1 MTEHLL
7 FITDTQS
14 YIIDQ
19 RLNREA
25 TEIEI
30 EYRATNTGVQ
40 SHPRTKSNPKKTVR
54 VVSNADARN
63 RTKTKQVA
71 PPVEQQPEERRIKPI
86 KISER
91 PRWGAAKP
99 QPLKRPAKQSER
111 DPFYEQKR
119 RTAEMRT
126 AERQKEMLALA
137 AANLKHVA
145 AETTAASRARSR
157 SDKDKSPGDAG
168 GRGKSRSKSPPN
180 GHASRVES
188 HVRRNRSRT
197 PPHTDAH
204 LNRCRSISPPVPAIK
219 HKLGSNQSAT
229 ELNGYRE
236 TSDHRRTVYRDSS
249 PVAPPVH
256 NGEFVP
262 FIRSMDVL
270 DPAHADS
277 PIQMSRENSA
287 AERARISYL
296 QEHAPGTYGVYMQNY
311 DDKRLKPPVKVSHLS
326 PILSCSNHVHFLGFF
341 SLMFATPALAL
352 ILSFLIFSILFIPII
367 NLSILISILSSMPD
381 QRNN

>member
-1 MTEHLL
+1 M
-7 FITDTQS
+7 FSDTQN

-19 RLNREA
+19 RMNREA
-25 TEIEI
+25 TEIE
-30 EYRATNTGVQ
+30 YRATTNTGVQ
-40 SHPRTKSNPKKTVR
+40 SHGRTKSNPKKTVR
-54 VVSNADARN
+54 VVSNVDARN
-63 RTKTKQVA
+63 RTNTRQV
-71 PPVEQQPEERRIKPI
+71 VEQRPPEEGARRNKPI

-145 AETTAASRARSR
+145 AETTASSRARSR
-157 SDKDKSPGDAG
+157 NDKDKSPGGA
-168 GRGKSRSKSPPN
+168 GRGKSRSKSPPD

-197 PPHTDAH
+197 PPRTDAR

-219 HKLGSNQSAT
+219 HRLGSNQSAT
-229 ELNGYRE
+229 ELNGHHE
-236 TSDHRRTVYRDSS
+236 TSDHRHRTVYRDSS

-277 PIQMSRENSA
+277 PIQLSRENSA

-296 QEHAPGTYGVYMQNY
+296 QEHAPGTYGVHMQNY
-311 DDKRLKPPVKVSHLS
+311 DDKRLKPPVKVS
-326 PILSCSNHVHFLGFF
+326 NF
-341 SLMFATPALAL
+341 SQSLANYRYL
-352 ILSFLIFSILFIPII
+352 
-367 NLSILISILSSMPD
+367 
-381 QRNN
+381 